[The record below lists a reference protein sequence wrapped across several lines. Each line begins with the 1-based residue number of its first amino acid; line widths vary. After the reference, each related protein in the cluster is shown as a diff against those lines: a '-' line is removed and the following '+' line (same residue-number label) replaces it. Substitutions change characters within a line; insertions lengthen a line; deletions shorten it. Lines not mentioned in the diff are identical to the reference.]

1 MKPMKSS
8 RISRWPGFVLV
19 LLSLSMAPAL
29 RASTPPPRVAPPSGA
44 SRGAVFGIIAT
55 DPAGKPFFVRSDS
68 VPNVEGQMYGWFIGV
83 GDSRDPVRWSETLTL
98 PAPPASWSREGS
110 HRDSDLSVA
119 PDGRSAVVRG
129 ESVPEYGAIYHF
141 WAVAPGD
148 PVGRYTIVVKLADGR
163 EERFAFALLAR
174 DSKEHPT
181 PDLPG
186 GARASATR
194 NPEPGS

>member
-1 MKPMKSS
+1 MRLV
-8 RISRWPGFVLV
+8 RISRWPAFALAF
-19 LLSLSMAPAL
+19 LSLAGGPAM
-29 RASTPPPRVAPPSGA
+29 RASTPPPHVAPPSGA

-83 GDSRDPVRWSETLTL
+83 GDSRGPVGWSETLTL

-110 HRDSDLSVA
+110 HRDSDLSVSPA
-119 PDGRSAVVRG
+119 GRSAVVRG

-163 EERFAFALLAR
+163 EERFAFALLA
-174 DSKEHPT
+174 KEKERPK
-181 PDLPG
+181 PDLLG
-186 GARASATR
+186 GAQVSAARSPAPAS
-194 NPEPGS
+194 